1 VQQQLKTT
9 RTSLGLYGAL
19 LVLPTLVFGG
29 LYWQELQQEYQA
41 ELGVIPE
48 EAADGARR
56 ILTTWKDRLDKLVE
70 SESQRAFTE
79 YGDYVHSENS
89 IGDDINFQL
98 SPMSSARTPEGI
110 LAWFS
115 FDRRASGNSP
125 SDVFIGVDTLGR
137 EGAVERFKPMVEEF
151 RRQRANEHVLAPLTA
166 PAEPRPIRLS
176 AVAVHLGY
184 KEYRDCLQECSP
196 FMAGK
201 VVQTSISNFTLHFY
215 TDGEGKPRAIASRR
229 IVSRGPLSELPE
241 GAECLRSLVKGFSL
255 QQGFLIDVNWLFREL
270 PFEIAQQVLVEDEEL
285 RLPPQALP
293 IDDVETV
300 FKPIHPITDLG
311 FETYRPEDDSYGR
324 LEVVID
330 TDRIHARHETRSRKF
345 LAVALMLVLTLACGM
360 TLLYR
365 SVNRELEQAHRTQNF
380 VAAVTHELRTP
391 LSTIRLHGEML
402 LDGWVTDEEKQQ
414 EYYRRIVRET
424 GRLSTLVENVLEKSR
439 LTENVT
445 EPEAADLNQ
454 YVEGER
460 SNLKNL
466 QGSTDD
472 LAFELAPNLPKA
484 WLTPDG
490 VTGIIANLVE
500 NARKYASVKPG
511 IEPILIRTRYDG
523 EHVLLE
529 VADRG
534 PGVPDSER
542 DKIFQAFYRVGSE
555 ATRTTTGTGL
565 GLHLVSLHA
574 QVAGADVTVHRREG
588 GGSIFR
594 VAYRAAV

>member
-19 LVLPTLVFGG
+19 LVLPTLVFGW
-29 LYWQELQQEYQA
+29 LYWQELQQEYQE
-41 ELGVIPE
+41 ELGVVPE
-48 EAADGARR
+48 EAANGARR
-56 ILTTWKDRLDKLVE
+56 ILSTWKGRLDKLVE
-70 SESQRAFTE
+70 SESRRPFTE
-79 YGDYVHSENS
+79 YGRYVHSENS
-89 IGDDINFQL
+89 IGNDINFQF
-98 SPMSSARTPEGI
+98 SPMITARAPEGI

-115 FDRRASGNSP
+115 FDRPAGSDSL
-125 SDVFIGVDTLGR
+125 SDVFTGEETLGR
-137 EGAVERFKPMVEEF
+137 EGAIERFRPIVEDF
-151 RRQRANEHVLAPLTA
+151 RLQKANEHVLEPLTA
-166 PAEPRPIRLS
+166 PADPRPIRLS
-176 AVAVHLGY
+176 AVAVHLGH
-184 KEYRDCLQECSP
+184 KEYRECLQKCAP
-196 FMAGK
+196 FMADK
-201 VVQTSISNFTLHFY
+201 VVQTSISDFTLHFY
-215 TDGEGKPRAIASRR
+215 IDGQGKPRAMASRR
-229 IVSRGPLSELPE
+229 IVSRGPLGELPD

-255 QQGFLIDVNWLFREL
+255 QQGFIIDVNWLFREL

-293 IDDVETV
+293 IDDMETV
-300 FKPIHPITDLG
+300 FEVIHPIADLG
-311 FETYRPEDDSYGR
+311 FETYRPEDEDYGR
-324 LEVVID
+324 LEVVIN
-330 TDRIHARHETRSRKF
+330 TDRIHARHENRSRKF

-391 LSTIRLHGEML
+391 LSTIRLHSEML
-402 LDGWVTDEEKQQ
+402 LDGWVSDKEKQQ

-445 EPEAADLNQ
+445 EPEPGDLNR
-454 YVEGER
+454 YVEDER

-472 LAFELAPNLPKA
+472 LAFELARNLPKA

-490 VTGIIANLVE
+490 VTGILSNLVE
-500 NARKYASVKPG
+500 NARKYAPAKPG
-511 IEPILIRTRYDG
+511 EEPILIRTRYDG

-574 QVAGADVTVHRREG
+574 QVAGAEVSVHRREG

-594 VAYRAAV
+594 VAYRVAA